1 MTVAPPPVRIGPL
14 SFPTPV
20 VMAPL
25 AGYSDL
31 PFRNLVRERGGLGLA
46 FSEMIRPGGL
56 LLGREKKKQWIL
68 ATGPED
74 QPLGWQIYGKEPA
87 LMADAARWLQDHGA
101 QLIDLNMGCPQKKI
115 SFRGAGA
122 GLLKTPDLAVEIADR
137 VVKAVTVPVTAKIR
151 LGWDDKTLIGL
162 DLARR
167 LAGTGISAL
176 TVHGR
181 TAAQSFGGQADW
193 AAIAAI
199 AAALPDLPVIGN
211 GDIFSPE
218 TGAMRLATSGC
229 AAIMIGR
236 GAMRNPWLIR
246 DIERAIAGLPPLPH
260 PTKAEI
266 LALALHHFDRHADL
280 YGPAKGGILFRKW
293 IPLYLR
299 PMLKMER
306 PAMVQLLT
314 IPGPQELRDALA
326 SLPV

>member
-1 MTVAPPPVRIGPL
+1 MSTAPSFRIGAL
-14 SFPTPV
+14 AFPSPV
-20 VMAPL
+20 VLAPL

-31 PFRNLVRERGGLGLA
+31 PFRNLIRDRGGLGLA

-74 QPLGWQIYGKEPA
+74 QPLGWQIYGKDPP

-101 QLIDLNMGCPQKKI
+101 RLIDLNMGCPQKKI

-122 GLLKTPDLAVEIADR
+122 GLLKTPDLAVEIAER
-137 VVKAVTVPVTAKIR
+137 VIKAVTVPVTAKIR
-151 LGWDDKTLIGL
+151 LGWDDHTLIGQ

-167 LAGTGISAL
+167 LAEAGISAL

-181 TAAQSFGGQADW
+181 TAVQSFGGQADW
-193 AAIAAI
+193 TAIAAI
-199 AAALPDLPVIGN
+199 AATIPGIPVIGN
-211 GDIFSPE
+211 GDISTPE
-218 TGAMRLATSGC
+218 TAVMRLATSGC

-246 DIERAIAGLPPLPH
+246 DITQAIAGRPPFPK
-260 PTKAEI
+260 PGKAEI
-266 LALALHHFDRHADL
+266 LTLTLHHFDRHSEL
-280 YGPAKGGILFRKW
+280 YGPEKGGILFRKW

-299 PMLKMER
+299 PLLKMER
-306 PAMVQLLT
+306 PAMVKLLT
-314 IPGPQELRDALA
+314 IPGPRELRDALA